1 MKKLATLLIAVA
13 IMLGLSQCKKTEIG
27 KNNNEISNPVTAMQQ
42 EPDIERIL
50 NFNKAVQAHRQN
62 PDLRTRDI
70 VDIEE
75 AADDIAD
82 LFNATYTE
90 PTEHYGETE
99 RAEFIITLPVNENGK
114 VLLDDVVEAYEELVA
129 LARANYHAS
138 ALSDK
143 GYICMIATVED
154 HSAGETVLK
163 ITGIYGSKTVQT
175 NTSSGY
181 YDPNTWWSYQEYD
194 LSIDCV
200 PNADRGA
207 DKVLESDLM
216 EYYKIPKPSNI
227 PEGYKIV
234 MIRNKV
240 VDFIGNAFEEWPLF
254 YRYGEEA
261 NHTCIN
267 GSEMDTLYSNS
278 ISVIRHFLDSINQ
291 QPSNPALASYPY
303 KVDDVFI
310 EGKRDVKP
318 GLVLTQYITHHY
330 VVSYGIACYICE
342 AYFGPAEL

>member
-1 MKKLATLLIAVA
+1 MKKPTTLLIAVA
-13 IMLGLSQCKKTEIG
+13 LMLVLGQCKKNEIA
-27 KNNNEISNPVTAMQQ
+27 KNNNVITPVTAMQQ
-42 EPDIERIL
+42 GPDIERIL

-62 PDLRTRDI
+62 PDLRTREV
-70 VDIEE
+70 VDVEE

-175 NTSSGY
+175 NTLLGY

-267 GSEMDTLYSNS
+267 GSEMDILYDNS
-278 ISVIRHFLDSINQ
+278 IGAIHYYLNELNTH
-291 QPSNPALASYPY
+291 PSNQTIATDYYQVSEIF
-303 KVDDVFI
+303 V
-310 EGKRDVKP
+310 EGIKDY
-318 GLVLTQYITHHY
+318 LHETQLIPYITHHY
-330 VVSYGIACYICE
+330 VVTYGIACWICE
-342 AYFGPAEL
+342 AYCGPAEL

>member
-13 IMLGLSQCKKTEIG
+13 ILLGLSQCKKNDIVKHNDGT
-27 KNNNEISNPVTAMQQ
+27 ISSVTAIQQ
-42 EPDIERIL
+42 GPDIERIL
-50 NFNKAVQAHRQN
+50 NFNKAVQAHRQD
-62 PDLRTRDI
+62 PDMRTRDI

-143 GYICMIATVED
+143 GYICMIATVEQL
-154 HSAGETVLK
+154 SVNEAEIKLIGVYGEKTATVNASHDYNPYDSWYYTASDPSLDCDP
-163 ITGIYGSKTVQT
+163 
-175 NTSSGY
+175 SS
-181 YDPNTWWSYQEYD
+181 SQ
-194 LSIDCV
+194 
-200 PNADRGA
+200 GA

-216 EYYKIPKPSNI
+216 EYFKIPVPSDI

-234 MIRNKV
+234 MIRNRSV
-240 VDFIGNAFEEWPLF
+240 NFNGNAFDDWPLF
-254 YRYGEEA
+254 YREGHEA
-261 NHTCIN
+261 DNHCID
-267 GSEMDTLYSNS
+267 GCEMDTLLSNS
-278 ISVIRHFLDSINQ
+278 INVIHNCLDTVNT
-291 QPSNPALASYPY
+291 QPSNPAIASYPY
-303 KVDDVFI
+303 QVSEIFV
-310 EGKRDVKP
+310 EGIRNDSNETSNIK
-318 GLVLTQYITHHY
+318 YITHHY
-330 VVSYGIACYICE
+330 IVTYGIVCWVCE
-342 AYFGPAEL
+342 AYCGPAEL